1 MLQVKH
7 VNKYIDQ
14 RHILN
19 DISFDMTQQCLLIC
33 GESGCGKSTL
43 ARIITGLDNEYTG
56 QIYFEDKLKEQT
68 PLKTWMQHI
77 QYVPQYQ
84 KDTLDGRKTVQ
95 YTLMEP
101 LKNYNF
107 EKSSY
112 QTRIDSVLER
122 CLLPKDILKQRVET
136 LSGGQFQRLWI
147 AKALLVEPKVL
158 ILDEA
163 TTNLDVINEELIIEM
178 LKSLKDT
185 QLIIISH
192 DSYVLNYFDGQML
205 NLNNYSHE

>member
-1 MLQVKH
+1 
-7 VNKYIDQ
+7 
-14 RHILN
+14 
-19 DISFDMTQQCLLIC
+19 
-33 GESGCGKSTL
+33 
-43 ARIITGLDNEYTG
+43 
-56 QIYFEDKLKEQT
+56 
-68 PLKTWMQHI
+68 MQHI

>member
-7 VNKYIDQ
+7 VNKSIDQ
-14 RHILN
+14 RRILN
-19 DISFDMTQQCLLIC
+19 DISFEMTQPCLLIC

-43 ARIITGLDNEYTG
+43 ARIITGLDDDYTG
-56 QIYFEDKLKEQT
+56 QISFEGKLKEQI
-68 PLKTWMQHI
+68 PLKTWMKDI
-77 QYVPQYQ
+77 QYIPQYQ
-84 KDTLDGRKTVQ
+84 KDTLDGRKTVK

-112 QTRIDSVLER
+112 QTRIEQVLEH
-122 CLLPKDILKQRVET
+122 CQLPQSILNQRIET
-136 LSGGQFQRLWI
+136 LSGGQFQRVWI

-163 TTNLDVINEELIIEM
+163 TTNLDVINEELIIQM
-178 LKSLKDT
+178 LKSFKNM

-192 DSYVLNYFDGQML
+192 DSYVLNSFNGQML
-205 NLNNYSHE
+205 NLEMNLHE

>member
-1 MLQVKH
+1 MLQVKQ
-7 VNKYIDQ
+7 VNKSIDQ

-19 DISFDMTQQCLLIC
+19 DISFEMMQSCLLIC

-43 ARIITGLDNEYTG
+43 ARIITGLDNDYTG
-56 QIYFEDKLKEQT
+56 QISFEGKLKEQI
-68 PLKTWMQHI
+68 PLKTWMKDI
-77 QYVPQYQ
+77 QYIPQYQ
-84 KDTLDGRKTVQ
+84 KDTLDGRKTVK

-112 QTRIDSVLER
+112 QTRIEQVLEH
-122 CLLPKDILKQRVET
+122 CQLPQSILNQRIET
-136 LSGGQFQRLWI
+136 LSGGQFQRVWI

-163 TTNLDVINEELIIEM
+163 TTNLDVINEELIIQM
-178 LKSLKDT
+178 LKSLKNM

-192 DSYVLNYFDGQML
+192 DSYVLNSFNGQML
-205 NLNNYSHE
+205 NLEMNLHE